1 MWKIDTCYGVRA
13 VSSSTLFCAHTSLVS
28 RFSPLLSFS
37 LSLSSSYI
45 PLSLALSL
53 SLTHTHH
60 PTAHS
65 CAHVVSAEKLN
76 AADGRISSRCSAVG
90 CSLRL
95 LGKVRSRLPRSF
107 AKHGSSRR
115 ACSSSTRLSAS
126 LRSEVWKAEHQE
138 VLVLASVYVQLRTFR

>member
-28 RFSPLLSFS
+28 RFSPFIS
-37 LSLSSSYI
+37 LSH
-45 PLSLALSL
+45 
-53 SLTHTHH
+53 THTT

-95 LGKVRSRLPRSF
+95 LEKVRSRLPRSF

-115 ACSSSTRLSAS
+115 ACSSSTRSSAS
-126 LRSEVWKAEHQE
+126 LRSEVWKAEHRE
-138 VLVLASVYVQLRTFR
+138 VLVLASVYVQLCTFRSIIYDSDFSSSFCCI

>member
-1 MWKIDTCYGVRA
+1 MWKIDTCSGVRA

-28 RFSPLLSFS
+28 RFSSFLS
-37 LSLSSSYI
+37 LSLS
-45 PLSLALSL
+45 
-53 SLTHTHH
+53 HTHH

-115 ACSSSTRLSAS
+115 ACSSSTRSSAS
-126 LRSEVWKAEHQE
+126 LRSEVWKAEHRE
-138 VLVLASVYVQLRTFR
+138 VLVLASVYVQLCTFRSIISDSDFSSSFCCI